1 MTLLRLIGL
10 ILILLPLPVLAQSS
24 PAGITVNGQAE
35 IMVVPDQVVFKVKVD
50 NTKLDLSEARKQTEA
65 DVKKVFELTRKYG
78 IAPQNVQ
85 TYYISV
91 AERYNKVKE
100 ESVFAGYEVSQTIV
114 ILLPDISRFETIF
127 ADLLT
132 MSVTDVSDVDFRVS
146 NTRKYLDQA
155 RAQALKAAREKA
167 VAMANELGQK
177 VGKPLYIAE
186 MGTEMSSAYD
196 SGSSSNYASNN
207 LSSSVSDGVPDN
219 KGSVAPGM
227 MSILARVKVTFE
239 LN

>member
-1 MTLLRLIGL
+1 MTLLRLIAV

-24 PAGITVNGQAE
+24 PAGIAVNGQAE

-50 NTKLDLSEARKQTEA
+50 NTKLDLSEARKETEA

-91 AERYNKVKE
+91 DEHYEKVNEK
-100 ESVFAGYEVSQTIV
+100 SVFTGYDVSQTIM
-114 ILLPDISRFETIF
+114 ILLPDISRFESIF
-127 ADLLT
+127 AGLLT

-146 NTRKYLDQA
+146 NTRKYMDQA
-155 RAQALKAAREKA
+155 RALALKAAREKA

-177 VGKPLYIAE
+177 VGKAIYIVE
-186 MGTEMSSAYD
+186 VGSEISSAYETE
-196 SGSSSNYASNN
+196 SSSSYASNY
-207 LSSSVSDGVPDN
+207 SSSVADGVPDN
-219 KGSVAPGM
+219 KSSVAPGM
-227 MSILARVKVTFE
+227 MSISARIKVTFE